1 MRKLPPDI
9 VHMMLVSALG
19 INTVACTAAANNQQA
34 PMASETIMSDTLRGN
49 CTINSAKIT
58 LVNETIMTRAA
69 LNAETAAAMGK
80 TTELA
85 KNDPKLKKLAL
96 LLDGTNPVLTDT
108 PSLDARLVIRLTCD
122 NGNERVITGSASS
135 QQGMNLAAG
144 DKIYRVPATF
154 RSDVEAL
161 VR

>member
-9 VHMMLVSALG
+9 IHITLVTALG
-19 INTVACTAAANNQQA
+19 MSTVACTAAANNQQA
-34 PMASETIMSDTLRGN
+34 PAASETVMSDTLRGT
-49 CTINSAKIT
+49 CSIASAKIT

-80 TTELA
+80 TTDLA
-85 KNDPKLKKLAL
+85 KGDPKLKKLAL

-122 NGNERVITGSASS
+122 NGNERVITGSPSS
-135 QQGMNLAAG
+135 QQGMSVEAG
-144 DKIYRVPATF
+144 GKIYRVPATF
-154 RSDVEAL
+154 RSDIEAL
-161 VR
+161 LR